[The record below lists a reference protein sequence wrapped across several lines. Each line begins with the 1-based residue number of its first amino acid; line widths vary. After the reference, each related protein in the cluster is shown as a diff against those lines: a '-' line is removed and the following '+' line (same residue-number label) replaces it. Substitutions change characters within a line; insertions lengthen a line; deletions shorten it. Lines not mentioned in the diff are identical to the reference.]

1 MKTYIKS
8 FIVYITILFGLTSCI
23 DLQAY
28 DDIYQPYYNDN
39 NIVIVND
46 VCYVYYTSPT
56 TLFLN
61 SLYVIDG
68 TYYYRYADR
77 YIRVAFPNWNV
88 WSPNRYFYYERDR
101 WLLRDRYNYN
111 NNNYRKDEPWSYYRR
126 QRAQNYRVT
135 TPTNLYNQRSVR
147 VFTNYNNEGLIIV
160 EGRR

>member
-23 DLQAY
+23 DLQAF
-28 DDIYQPYYNDN
+28 DDIYQPYNNNN

-46 VCYVYYTSPT
+46 VCYVYYERPT

-68 TYYYRYADR
+68 RYYYRYAYR
-77 YIRVAFPNWNV
+77 YVRVVFPNWEV
-88 WSPNRYFYYERDR
+88 WTPNRYFYYERDR
-101 WLLRDRYNYN
+101 WLWKWRSNYNYN
-111 NNNYRKDEPWSYYRR
+111 GYNNQSPRFYRG
-126 QRAQNYRVT
+126 
-135 TPTNLYNQRSVR
+135 TPNNLEIPRSMR